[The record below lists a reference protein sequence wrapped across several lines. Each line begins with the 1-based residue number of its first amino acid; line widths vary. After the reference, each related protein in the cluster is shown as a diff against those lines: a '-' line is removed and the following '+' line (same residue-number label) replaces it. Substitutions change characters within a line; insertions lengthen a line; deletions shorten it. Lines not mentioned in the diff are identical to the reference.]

1 MDEAHNWEE
10 SPKGVDA
17 LQCKAFQLTL
27 SRNEI
32 MMAMHP
38 RLTVAVRFLLQ
49 YLLFLL
55 LQESLSK
62 FRPIILWTYDMCLC
76 HLSEN
81 MSDRHSTYAKA
92 WNWGYS
98 LLTPCRLMIVGGRI
112 FLKQKIALTAC
123 KKIISTQYSWY

>member
-1 MDEAHNWEE
+1 MRGIT
-10 SPKGVDA
+10 KGCWCFAMQGFPID
-17 LQCKAFQLTL
+17 LIQKW
-27 SRNEI
+27 NHE
-32 MMAMHP
+32 MAIHP

-62 FRPIILWTYDMCLC
+62 FRPIILWTYDLCLC

-98 LLTPCRLMIVGGRI
+98 PLTPCRLMIVGGRI

-123 KKIISTQYSWY
+123 KKRISTQYSWH